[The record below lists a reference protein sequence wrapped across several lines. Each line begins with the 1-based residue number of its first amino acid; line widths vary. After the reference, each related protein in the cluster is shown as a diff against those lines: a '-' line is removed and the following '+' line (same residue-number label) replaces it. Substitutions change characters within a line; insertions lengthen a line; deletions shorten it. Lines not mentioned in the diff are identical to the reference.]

1 MTANLPFDL
10 NVCLF
15 IGILLNDR
23 WGNTSLTRGS
33 KLVKQVIIKQ
43 RVRILSIALCPVLS
57 ASVSGTVSLPSSP
70 VGPSLTSLQLRKPV
84 GQSRLPCLRSQSQC
98 RGCCQGLTPSPER
111 LAGGQ
116 MPQSASCFM
125 LVPGDIPLACRS
137 LAVGLWVGSLSLVLA
152 RPPLARDPR
161 QGLPL
166 RRLQHR
172 RQSHAYCTVVLGV
185 GQGAA
190 PHTTRRH

>member
-1 MTANLPFDL
+1 MGERGEAGSGGRLRPNLEQGAYCPWTSVTANLPFDL

-23 WGNTSLTRGS
+23 WGSTSLTRGS

-84 GQSRLPCLRSQSQC
+84 GQSRLPCLRSQRQC
-98 RGCCQGLTPSPER
+98 RGCCQGRTPSPER

-116 MPQSASCFM
+116 MPQSGRVLCLCQETSRW
-125 LVPGDIPLACRS
+125 LVEVWPL
-137 LAVGLWVGSLSLVLA
+137 GSGWEV
-152 RPPLARDPR
+152 
-161 QGLPL
+161 
-166 RRLQHR
+166 
-172 RQSHAYCTVVLGV
+172 
-185 GQGAA
+185 
-190 PHTTRRH
+190 